1 MLIRVIFTALI
12 MDLELRQIEYNN
24 WILIVLITCICAIAI
39 ARWLSS
45 YRISDLLS
53 SFYKYR
59 FIKITRNSEKG
70 ASILIIT
77 SIAVYTIQSSLL
89 IYLWLERSNSD
100 YKGITSYLIILTLIS
115 AFLLAKHFIGKL
127 IAEICNFQEQLELVD
142 HQRNIYRAMLGYVL
156 LILNSIVIYSS
167 QLEFIALK
175 AATIIMVIFLLAYN
189 IILVYTYRKM
199 LFPTIF
205 YFILYLCTLE
215 TTPYLLLYKYFKL

>member
-1 MLIRVIFTALI
+1 

>member
-24 WILIVLITCICAIAI
+24 WILIVLITCICAVAI

-100 YKGITSYLIILTLIS
+100 YKGITSYLIVLTLIS

-142 HQRNIYRAMLGYVL
+142 HQRNIYRAMFGYVL

-175 AATIIMVIFLLAYN
+175 AATIIMVIFLLTYN